1 MPAKRKS
8 ATTKDSTA
16 NLGFEAKYA
25 GELSEAGW
33 AAIGPTECVRQAI
46 GNDEY

>member
-1 MPAKRKS
+1 MPAKRK
-8 ATTKDSTA
+8 APTKDSTA
-16 NLGFEAKYA
+16 NLGLEAKYA
-25 GELSEAGW
+25 GELSEAGR